1 VIFVACDLQPVTCDL
16 LMHIIICIKQTPLTD
31 KVQFDSDGNLIR
43 DNIESGINPFDEY
56 ALEEALKNKRR

>member
-1 VIFVACDLQPVTCDL
+1 
-16 LMHIIICIKQTPLTD
+16 MHIIICIKQTPLTD

-56 ALEEALKNKRR
+56 ALEEALK